1 MPPFWESCRL
11 IPSSASLVIAF
22 GLVLILEGI
31 VPLMFPAMWKETFRR
46 ITGLE
51 DGQLRFIG
59 LIAITAGLIALFSD
73 QLFS

>member
-1 MPPFWESCRL
+1 MG
-11 IPSSASLVIAF
+11 ASLVIAF

-31 VPLMFPAMWKETFRR
+31 VPLVFPAIWKETFRR

-59 LIAITAGLIALFSD
+59 LMAVVAGVAVLLAMHAF
-73 QLFS
+73 

>member
-1 MPPFWESCRL
+1 MA
-11 IPSSASLVIAF
+11 ASLFIAF

-31 VPLMFPAMWKETFRR
+31 VPLLFPAMWTETFRR

-59 LIAITAGLIALFSD
+59 LMAVVAGIAVLLAMHAF
-73 QLFS
+73 

>member
-1 MPPFWESCRL
+1 MG
-11 IPSSASLVIAF
+11 ASLVIAF

-59 LIAITAGLIALFSD
+59 LMAVVAGAAVLLAMHAF
-73 QLFS
+73 

>member
-1 MPPFWESCRL
+1 MG
-11 IPSSASLVIAF
+11 ASIVIAF

-31 VPLMFPAMWKETFRR
+31 VPLVFPAMWKETFRR

-59 LIAITAGLIALFSD
+59 LMAVVAGIAVLLAMHAF
-73 QLFS
+73 

>member
-1 MPPFWESCRL
+1 MG
-11 IPSSASLVIAF
+11 ASFVIAF

-31 VPLMFPAMWKETFRR
+31 VPLVFPAMWKETFRR

-59 LIAITAGLIALFSD
+59 LMAVVAGTAVLFAMHA
-73 QLFS
+73 F

>member
-1 MPPFWESCRL
+1 MG
-11 IPSSASLVIAF
+11 ASLVIAF

-31 VPLMFPAMWKETFRR
+31 VPLVFPAIWKETFRR

-59 LIAITAGLIALFSD
+59 LMAVVAGIAVLLAMHAF
-73 QLFS
+73 